1 MGITAEPLTPEIA
14 AQLGLRRGTQGVVV
28 TRVDPAGP
36 AAQAGVQAGDVI
48 QEVNRQPVRSP
59 SEVRDALQ
67 RSGNRAAVLLVNR
80 GGQTIY
86 IPVPQE

>member
-1 MGITAEPLTPEIA
+1 
-14 AQLGLRRGTQGVVV
+14 
-28 TRVDPAGP
+28 
-36 AAQAGVQAGDVI
+36 VI

-59 SEVRDALQ
+59 GEVHDALQ

-86 IPVPQE
+86 IPVPQQ

>member
-1 MGITAEPLTPEIA
+1 
-14 AQLGLRRGTQGVVV
+14 VVV

-59 SEVRDALQ
+59 GEVRDALQ

-80 GGQTIY
+80 GGQPIY